1 MNWFEINRIL
11 TRAAMGAIAAMPRH
25 EMDGNNLPSPL
36 HIFFETSEGENGPPS
51 YDTDDPLLDTD
62 DDDDDDDQVPD
73 IDLNQVPD
81 NSFVIL
87 LVALWYFTTSNPSS
101 SFNASF
107 SSISLDN

>member
-1 MNWFEINRIL
+1 MDNFEYVRNI
-11 TRAAMGAIAAMPRH
+11 TCTVIAAMAAVPRH

-36 HIFFETSEGENGPPS
+36 HIFFEMPEGENGPPF

-62 DDDDDDDQVPD
+62 DGNDQVPD

-87 LVALWYFTTSNPSS
+87 LVAL
-101 SFNASF
+101 
-107 SSISLDN
+107 